1 MYGFILIYDFV
12 PGSGFLKWLGMT
24 DFRNTD
30 LLEGV
35 FMEFYYECVECGKT
49 FEGNRDLYVC
59 DVCSKMQRPGGETRG
74 VLKIKYS
81 QKNKSAVQK
90 IFSEK
95 SSKRNIFR
103 YLDILPIENPIH
115 ISKLDV
121 GNSTIYE
128 FGAQDVYILDDTR
141 NPSCSYKDRA
151 SILVGAKA
159 LDFKKH
165 DIVAA
170 STGNAA
176 SSMAC
181 ISASISKL
189 RCILCVPEKA
199 PQAKITQMQMF
210 GATVVKVKG
219 TYDHAFELSLKL
231 TEKYGYY
238 NRNTAF
244 NPFTIEGKKT
254 SALEMYDHFGK
265 NLPDYIFVS
274 VGDGCIVSGIYKGF
288 EDLREFGLID
298 KIPVIVSCQAEG
310 SSVINK
316 AVRTGNIVQD
326 NNAHTIADSI
336 LVSAPRNSIMAV
348 KYLKEENG
356 DTVDVTD
363 NEILSAI
370 HKLASTTGVFAEPAG
385 ACAYAGFLKFKAQGR
400 LKDKRSLC
408 VITGNGLKDIVS
420 AQKISTII
428 DSIEPTVEEYE
439 RNFKV

>member
-1 MYGFILIYDFV
+1 
-12 PGSGFLKWLGMT
+12 
-24 DFRNTD
+24 
-30 LLEGV
+30 
-35 FMEFYYECVECGKT
+35 MEFNYECVECGKT
-49 FEGNRDLYVC
+49 FEGNKSLYVC
-59 DVCSKMQRPGGETRG
+59 DDCSEHQKPGGETRG
-74 VLKIKYS
+74 VLKIKYNT
-81 QKNKSAVQK
+81 KNKKTVEN
-90 IFSEK
+90 IFKDK
-95 SSKRNIFR
+95 SGKRNIYR

-121 GNSTIYE
+121 GNSAIYE
-128 FGAQDVYILDDTR
+128 FGSQELYIFDDTR

-151 SILVGAKA
+151 SILVAAKA

-165 DIVAA
+165 DIIAA

-219 TYDHAFELSLKL
+219 SYDDAFELSLKL
-231 TEKYGYY
+231 SEAFEYY

-254 SALEMYDHFGK
+254 AALEMFDHFGR

-274 VGDGCIVSGIYKGF
+274 VGDGCIISGIYKGF
-288 EDLREFGLID
+288 EDLKEFGLIE
-298 KIPVIVSCQAEG
+298 KIPVIVSCQAQG

-316 AVRTGNIVQD
+316 AVKSGKIVQD
-326 NNAHTIADSI
+326 NNASTVADSI
-336 LVSAPRNSIMAV
+336 LVCAPRNSVMAV
-348 KYLKEENG
+348 KYIREYNG
-356 DTVDVTD
+356 KTVDVTD
-363 NEILSAI
+363 CEILNSI
-370 HKLASTTGVFAEPAG
+370 QKLASSTGVFAEPAG
-385 ACAYAGFLKFKAQGR
+385 ACAYAGFLKFKSEGK

-408 VITGNGLKDIVS
+408 VITGNGLKDIIS
-420 AQKISTII
+420 AQKTTNII
-428 DSIEPTVEEYE
+428 DSIRPTVMEYE
-439 RNFKV
+439 KNFKI